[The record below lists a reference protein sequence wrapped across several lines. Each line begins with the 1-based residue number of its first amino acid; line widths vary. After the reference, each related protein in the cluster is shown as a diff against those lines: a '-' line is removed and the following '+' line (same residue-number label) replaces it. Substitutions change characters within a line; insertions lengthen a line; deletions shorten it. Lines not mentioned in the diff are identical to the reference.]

1 MPYTNTWESE
11 GLYRVFVG
19 EITGD
24 EILESN
30 YELHED
36 PNFQAIKYIINDF
49 IEVTGHSIVTAHT
62 KAYATSDNIISN
74 TKGKLKIALV
84 VTQPPLLALANS
96 YREQMRGKLF
106 ECEIFQSIED
116 ARKWVS
122 NEEYLGSG

>member
-1 MPYTNTWESE
+1 MPYTNTWELE
-11 GLYRVFVG
+11 GLYRKFVD
-19 EITGD
+19 EINGD

-30 YELHED
+30 YKLHED

-84 VTQPPLLALANS
+84 VTQPPPCCFS
-96 YREQMRGKLF
+96 
-106 ECEIFQSIED
+106 
-116 ARKWVS
+116 
-122 NEEYLGSG
+122 